1 MDAKVFEQVI
11 NHLNAERLSLLI
23 ALAQAQVELET
34 LRARVVEL
42 ETAATLTNRE
52 WE

>member
-1 MDAKVFEQVI
+1 MNEKTFEKVI

-23 ALAQAQVELET
+23 ALAQAQVE
-34 LRARVVEL
+34 VERL
-42 ETAATLTNRE
+42 KQEMEELKAAASRE